1 MVHCTRQA
9 GALPVRGVPLHRR
22 CTGDSR
28 GTTMR
33 LNLPVSDTEINLS
46 DTETIVST
54 TDLQGNISY
63 ANPYFIAV
71 SGYSAEELIGAP
83 QNILRHP
90 DMPVEAFADFWATIR
105 SGRSWSG
112 MVKNRC
118 KNGDYY
124 WVLANVTPV
133 VEDGVAVGYMSVRTK
148 PSRQQVVQAAALY
161 ARIKAGQAHGVVI
174 RQGAA
179 MRTGPLA
186 RLLRLRDMALA
197 KRIAW
202 NLGFLGLVL
211 LLQLAW
217 NAGLLPAAASGW
229 VTGLSLL
236 ALLVL
241 AGFWHALHSN
251 VLRPLRQA
259 RKACDVM
266 AGGDLTQEVGTERRD
281 EMGQLLRSLRQLR
294 VNLHSIVGDVRGNFL
309 QISVASREIAAGNM
323 DLSGRTEAQASA
335 LQQTASSMEQL
346 AATVQQNS
354 GNAVQASDMAGK
366 AHGLAGKGGE
376 IVGQMVHMMAEIN
389 ASSKKIGDITGIIEG
404 IAFQTNILA
413 LNAAVE
419 AARAGDQGRGFAVV
433 AGEVRTLAQRSASAA
448 KEIKGLIT
456 HSVDRVKAG
465 SVLVEEA
472 GTTMGEVVLAVKCVS
487 DLMGEI
493 TAASLEQHTGI
504 EQVNTAV
511 AQMDQVT
518 LQNAALV
525 EEASATA
532 QSMAA
537 QSNTLREIVSIFRL
551 GADPSKIDFATPQSC
566 NLTWLAADVAKP
578 EFDDLDCSR
587 AR

>member
-1 MVHCTRQA
+1 
-9 GALPVRGVPLHRR
+9 
-22 CTGDSR
+22 
-28 GTTMR
+28 MR
-33 LNLPVSDTEINLS
+33 LNLPVSDTEITLS
-46 DTETIVST
+46 DSETIVST
-54 TDLQGNISY
+54 TDLQGNITY

-148 PSRQQVVQAAALY
+148 PTRQQVAQAAALY
-161 ARIKAGQAHGVVI
+161 ARIQAGQADGMAI

-179 MRTGPLA
+179 VRTGWTA
-186 RLLRLRDMALA
+186 KLLGLRDLPLG
-197 KRIAW
+197 KRIGW
-202 NLGFLGLVL
+202 NLGLLTAVL

-217 NAGLLPAAASGW
+217 NGGVLPAAVHGW
-229 VTGLSLL
+229 LTGLSLL
-236 ALLVL
+236 AVCTTVY
-241 AGFWHALHSN
+241 FWHSLHRA
-251 VLRPLRQA
+251 VLQPLQQA
-259 RKACDVM
+259 RQACDVM
-266 AGGDLTQEVGTERRD
+266 AGGDLTGELDTTRRD

-309 QISVASREIAAGNM
+309 RISMASQEIAAGNM

-366 AHGLAGKGGE
+366 VHGLAGRGGE
-376 IVGQMVHMMAEIN
+376 IVGQVVTMMGEIN
-389 ASSKKIGDITGIIEG
+389 ASSQKIGDITGIIEG

-433 AGEVRTLAQRSASAA
+433 AGEVRSLAQRSASAA
-448 KEIKGLIT
+448 TEIKQLIT
-456 HSVDRVKAG
+456 
-465 SVLVEEA
+465 
-472 GTTMGEVVLAVKCVS
+472 
-487 DLMGEI
+487 
-493 TAASLEQHTGI
+493 ASLAQVQEGAKLAQQAGASSAEMLGAVQGVHGIMEEIASASREQSHGI
-504 EQVNTAV
+504 GQVNRAV
-511 AQMDQVT
+511 TQMDEVT
-518 LQNAALV
+518 QQNAALV
-525 EEASATA
+525 EESAAASASLQDQALQLEQAMALFKLERRRGGQAAPAGTMRAPERPRATA
-532 QSMAA
+532 
-537 QSNTLREIVSIFRL
+537 
-551 GADPSKIDFATPQSC
+551 GALTTP
-566 NLTWLAADVAKP
+566 
-578 EFDDLDCSR
+578 
-587 AR
+587 

>member
-1 MVHCTRQA
+1 
-9 GALPVRGVPLHRR
+9 
-22 CTGDSR
+22 
-28 GTTMR
+28 MR

-54 TDLQGNISY
+54 TDLQGNITY

-148 PSRQQVVQAAALY
+148 PTRQQVAQASALY
-161 ARIKAGQAHGVVI
+161 ARIKAGQADGIVI
-174 RQGAA
+174 SQGAA
-179 MRTGPLA
+179 VRTDWLA
-186 RLLRLRDMALA
+186 RFARLRDLPLG
-197 KRIAW
+197 KRIGW
-202 NLGFLGLVL
+202 NLGLLSLVL

-217 NAGLLPAAASGW
+217 NAGVLPAGAAGW
-229 VTGLSLL
+229 LTGLSVA
-236 ALLVL
+236 ALGATLY
-241 AGFWHALHSN
+241 FWHSLHRA
-251 VLRPLRQA
+251 VLQPLQQA
-259 RKACDVM
+259 RQACDVM
-266 AGGDLTQEVGTERRD
+266 AGGDLTGELDTTRRD

-309 QISVASREIAAGNM
+309 RISMASQEIAAGNM

-366 AHGLAGKGGE
+366 VHGLAGRGGE
-376 IVGQMVHMMAEIN
+376 IVGQMVSMMADID

-433 AGEVRTLAQRSASAA
+433 AGEVRSLAHRSAAAATEIKQLITASLAQVQAGAKLAQQAGASSAEMLGAVQGVHGIMEEIASAS
-448 KEIKGLIT
+448 
-456 HSVDRVKAG
+456 R
-465 SVLVEEA
+465 
-472 GTTMGEVVLAVKCVS
+472 
-487 DLMGEI
+487 
-493 TAASLEQHTGI
+493 EQSHGI
-504 EQVNTAV
+504 GQVNMAV
-511 AQMDQVT
+511 TQMDEVT
-518 LQNAALV
+518 QQNAALV
-525 EEASATA
+525 EESAAASASLQDQTLQLEQA
-532 QSMAA
+532 MALFKLERRRGG
-537 QSNTLREIVSIFRL
+537 QVGS
-551 GADPSKIDFATPQSC
+551 ATPPRTGERRRATAGA
-566 NLTWLAADVAKP
+566 LTTP
-578 EFDDLDCSR
+578 
-587 AR
+587 

>member
-1 MVHCTRQA
+1 
-9 GALPVRGVPLHRR
+9 
-22 CTGDSR
+22 
-28 GTTMR
+28 MR

-54 TDLQGNISY
+54 TDLQGNITY

-71 SGYSAEELIGAP
+71 SGYSGEELIGAP

-148 PSRQQVVQAAALY
+148 PTRQQVAQASALY
-161 ARIKAGQAHGVVI
+161 ARIKAGQADGIVI
-174 RQGAA
+174 SQGAA
-179 MRTGPLA
+179 VRTGWLA
-186 RLLRLRDMALA
+186 KVLSLRDLALG
-197 KRIAW
+197 KRIGW
-202 NLGFLGLVL
+202 NLGLLSLVL

-217 NAGLLPAAASGW
+217 TAGVLPASAGGW
-229 VTGLSLL
+229 LTGLSAV
-236 ALLVL
+236 ALCATLY
-241 AGFWHALHSN
+241 FWHSLYRA
-251 VLRPLRQA
+251 VLQPLQQA
-259 RKACDVM
+259 RQACDVM
-266 AGGDLTQEVGTERRD
+266 AGGDLTGEFDTTRRD

-309 QISVASREIAAGNM
+309 RISMASQEIAAGNM

-335 LQQTASSMEQL
+335 LEQTASSMEQL

-366 AHGLAGKGGE
+366 VHGLAGRGGE
-376 IVGQMVHMMAEIN
+376 IVGQVVSMMSEIN

-433 AGEVRTLAQRSASAA
+433 AGEVRSLAQRSASAA
-448 KEIKGLIT
+448 TEIKQLIT
-456 HSVDRVKAG
+456 
-465 SVLVEEA
+465 
-472 GTTMGEVVLAVKCVS
+472 
-487 DLMGEI
+487 
-493 TAASLEQHTGI
+493 ASLAQVQAGAKLAQQAGASSAEMLGAVQGVHGIMEEIASASREQSHGI
-504 EQVNTAV
+504 GQVNMAV
-511 AQMDQVT
+511 TQMDEVT
-518 LQNAALV
+518 QQNAALV
-525 EEASATA
+525 EESAAASASLQDQA
-532 QSMAA
+532 LQLEQAMALFKLERRSRGQA
-537 QSNTLREIVSIFRL
+537 
-551 GADPSKIDFATPQSC
+551 GP
-566 NLTWLAADVAKP
+566 AKP
-578 EFDDLDCSR
+578 LRTPERRR
-587 AR
+587 ATAGALTAP

>member
-1 MVHCTRQA
+1 MVRYMR
-9 GALPVRGVPLHRR
+9 PVGELLACRVPFHRR

-133 VEDGVAVGYMSVRTK
+133 VEDGVVVGYMSVRTK

-376 IVGQMVHMMAEIN
+376 IVGQMVSMMAEIN

-433 AGEVRTLAQRSASAA
+433 AGEVRSLAQRCSSAASEIKQLITASLAQVEAGAQLAAQAGASSAEMLGAVQGVHGIMAEIASAS
-448 KEIKGLIT
+448 
-456 HSVDRVKAG
+456 R
-465 SVLVEEA
+465 
-472 GTTMGEVVLAVKCVS
+472 
-487 DLMGEI
+487 
-493 TAASLEQHTGI
+493 EQSNGI
-504 EQVNTAV
+504 GQVNRAV
-511 AQMDQVT
+511 TQMDEVT
-518 LQNAALV
+518 QQNAALV
-525 EEASATA
+525 EQSASASAELQA
-532 QSMAA
+532 QALKLEQAMALFKLERRHDG
-537 QSNTLREIVSIFRL
+537 QTI
-551 GADPSKIDFATPQSC
+551 GARIERGV
-566 NLTWLAADVAKP
+566 DVT
-578 EFDDLDCSR
+578 R
-587 AR
+587 T

>member
-1 MVHCTRQA
+1 
-9 GALPVRGVPLHRR
+9 
-22 CTGDSR
+22 
-28 GTTMR
+28 MR
-33 LNLPVSDTEINLS
+33 LNLPVNDTEIKLS

-54 TDLQGNISY
+54 TDLQGNITY

-148 PSRQQVVQAAALY
+148 PTRQQVAQASDLY
-161 ARIKAGQAHGVVI
+161 ARIKAGQADGIVI
-174 RQGAA
+174 SQGAA
-179 MRTGPLA
+179 VRTGWLA
-186 RLLRLRDMALA
+186 RLASLRDLALG
-197 KRIAW
+197 KRIGW
-202 NLGFLGLVL
+202 NLGLLSLVL

-217 NAGLLPAAASGW
+217 NVGVLPASAGGW
-229 VTGLSLL
+229 LTGLSVV
-236 ALLVL
+236 ALCATLY
-241 AGFWHALHSN
+241 FWHSLHRA
-251 VLRPLRQA
+251 VLQPLQQA
-259 RKACDVM
+259 RQACDVM
-266 AGGDLTQEVGTERRD
+266 AGGDLTGELDTTRRD

-309 QISVASREIAAGNM
+309 RISMASQEIAAGNM

-354 GNAVQASDMAGK
+354 GNAEQASDMAGK
-366 AHGLAGKGGE
+366 VHGLAGRGGE
-376 IVGQMVHMMAEIN
+376 IVGQVVVMMGEIN

-433 AGEVRTLAQRSASAA
+433 AGEVRSLAQRSASAA
-448 KEIKGLIT
+448 TEIKQLIT
-456 HSVDRVKAG
+456 
-465 SVLVEEA
+465 
-472 GTTMGEVVLAVKCVS
+472 
-487 DLMGEI
+487 
-493 TAASLEQHTGI
+493 ASLAQVQAGAKLAQQAGASSAEMLGAVQGVHGIMEEIASASREQSHGI
-504 EQVNTAV
+504 GQVNMAV
-511 AQMDQVT
+511 TQMDEVT
-518 LQNAALV
+518 QQNAALV
-525 EEASATA
+525 EESAAASASLQDQTLQLEQA
-532 QSMAA
+532 MALFKLERRRGGQA
-537 QSNTLREIVSIFRL
+537 
-551 GADPSKIDFATPQSC
+551 GAATPRR
-566 NLTWLAADVAKP
+566 AALQQA
-578 EFDDLDCSR
+578 L
-587 AR
+587 

>member
-1 MVHCTRQA
+1 
-9 GALPVRGVPLHRR
+9 
-22 CTGDSR
+22 
-28 GTTMR
+28 MR

-46 DTETIVST
+46 DSETIVST
-54 TDLQGNISY
+54 TDLQGNITY

-148 PSRQQVVQAAALY
+148 PTRQQVAQASALY
-161 ARIKAGQAHGVVI
+161 ARIKAGQADGIVI
-174 RQGAA
+174 SQGAA
-179 MRTGPLA
+179 VRTGWLA
-186 RLLRLRDMALA
+186 RLASLRDLPLG
-197 KRIAW
+197 KRIGW
-202 NLGFLGLVL
+202 NLGLLSLVL

-217 NAGLLPAAASGW
+217 NTGVLPAGAGGW
-229 VTGLSLL
+229 LTGLSVL
-236 ALLVL
+236 ALGATLY
-241 AGFWHALHSN
+241 FWHSLHRA
-251 VLRPLRQA
+251 VLQPLQQA
-259 RKACDVM
+259 RQACDVM
-266 AGGDLTQEVGTERRD
+266 AGGDLTGELDTTRRD

-309 QISVASREIAAGNM
+309 RISMASQEIAAGNM

-366 AHGLAGKGGE
+366 VHGLAGRGGE
-376 IVGQMVHMMAEIN
+376 LVGQMVSMMADIN

-433 AGEVRTLAQRSASAA
+433 AGEVRSLAHRSAAAATEIKQLITASLAQVQAGAKLAQQAGASSAEMLGAVQGVHGIMEEIASAS
-448 KEIKGLIT
+448 
-456 HSVDRVKAG
+456 R
-465 SVLVEEA
+465 
-472 GTTMGEVVLAVKCVS
+472 
-487 DLMGEI
+487 
-493 TAASLEQHTGI
+493 EQSHGI
-504 EQVNTAV
+504 GQVNMAV
-511 AQMDQVT
+511 TQMDEVT
-518 LQNAALV
+518 QQNAALV
-525 EEASATA
+525 EESAAASASLQDQTLQLEQAMALFKLERRRGGQAAPVRPPERRRATA
-532 QSMAA
+532 
-537 QSNTLREIVSIFRL
+537 
-551 GADPSKIDFATPQSC
+551 GA
-566 NLTWLAADVAKP
+566 LTAP
-578 EFDDLDCSR
+578 
-587 AR
+587 

>member
-1 MVHCTRQA
+1 
-9 GALPVRGVPLHRR
+9 
-22 CTGDSR
+22 
-28 GTTMR
+28 MR
-33 LNLPVSDTEINLS
+33 LNLPVSDTEITLS
-46 DTETIVST
+46 DSETIVST
-54 TDLQGNISY
+54 TDLQGNITY

-148 PSRQQVVQAAALY
+148 PTRQQVAQAAALY
-161 ARIKAGQAHGVVI
+161 ARIQAGQADGMAI

-179 MRTGPLA
+179 VRTGWTA
-186 RLLRLRDMALA
+186 KLLGLRDLPLG
-197 KRIAW
+197 KRIGW
-202 NLGFLGLVL
+202 NLGLLTAVL

-217 NAGLLPAAASGW
+217 NGGVLPAAAHGW
-229 VTGLSLL
+229 LTGLSLL
-236 ALLVL
+236 AVCTTVY
-241 AGFWHALHSN
+241 FWHSLHRA
-251 VLRPLRQA
+251 VLQPLQQA
-259 RKACDVM
+259 RQACDVM
-266 AGGDLTQEVGTERRD
+266 AGGDLTGELDTTRRD

-309 QISVASREIAAGNM
+309 RISMASQEIAAGNM

-366 AHGLAGKGGE
+366 VHGLAGRGGE
-376 IVGQMVHMMAEIN
+376 IVGQVVTMMGEIN
-389 ASSKKIGDITGIIEG
+389 ASSQKIGDITGIIEG

-433 AGEVRTLAQRSASAA
+433 AGEVRSLAQRSASAA
-448 KEIKGLIT
+448 TEIKQLIT
-456 HSVDRVKAG
+456 
-465 SVLVEEA
+465 
-472 GTTMGEVVLAVKCVS
+472 
-487 DLMGEI
+487 
-493 TAASLEQHTGI
+493 ASLAQVQEGAKLAQQAGASSAEMLGAVQGVHGIMEEIASASREQSHGI
-504 EQVNTAV
+504 GQVNMAV
-511 AQMDQVT
+511 TQMDEVT
-518 LQNAALV
+518 QQNAALV
-525 EEASATA
+525 EESAAASASLQDQA
-532 QSMAA
+532 LQLEQAMALFKLERRSRGQA
-537 QSNTLREIVSIFRL
+537 
-551 GADPSKIDFATPQSC
+551 GP
-566 NLTWLAADVAKP
+566 AKP
-578 EFDDLDCSR
+578 LR
-587 AR
+587 APERRRATAGALTAP

>member
-1 MVHCTRQA
+1 
-9 GALPVRGVPLHRR
+9 
-22 CTGDSR
+22 
-28 GTTMR
+28 MR

-54 TDLQGNISY
+54 TDLQGNITY

-90 DMPVEAFADFWATIR
+90 DMPVEAFADFWSTIR

-148 PSRQQVVQAAALY
+148 PTRQQVAQAAALY
-161 ARIKAGQAHGVVI
+161 ARIKAGQAGGTVI
-174 RQGAA
+174 RQGTAV
-179 MRTGPLA
+179 RTGWLA
-186 RLLRLRDMALA
+186 RLASLRDLALG
-197 KRIAW
+197 KRIGW
-202 NLGFLGLVL
+202 NLGLLTAVL
-211 LLQLAW
+211 LLQLAG
-217 NAGLLPAAASGW
+217 NAGWLPARAAGW
-229 VTGLSLL
+229 LTGLSMVAVCTTLYFWFSL
-236 ALLVL
+236 HRAVL
-241 AGFWHALHSN
+241 Q
-251 VLRPLRQA
+251 PLRQA
-259 RKACDVM
+259 RQACDVM
-266 AGGDLTQEVGTERRD
+266 AGGDLTGELDTTRRD

-309 QISVASREIAAGNM
+309 RISTASQEIAAGNL

-366 AHGLAGKGGE
+366 VHGLAGRGGE
-376 IVGQMVHMMAEIN
+376 IVGQVVTMMEQID

-419 AARAGDQGRGFAVV
+419 AARAGDEGRGFAVV
-433 AGEVRTLAQRSASAA
+433 AGEVRSLAQRSAAA
-448 KEIKGLIT
+448 ATEIKQLIT
-456 HSVDRVKAG
+456 
-465 SVLVEEA
+465 
-472 GTTMGEVVLAVKCVS
+472 
-487 DLMGEI
+487 
-493 TAASLEQHTGI
+493 ASLEQVQAGAKLAQQAGASSAEMLGAVQGVHGI
-504 EQVNTAV
+504 MAEIASASREQSHGIGQVNMAV
-511 AQMDQVT
+511 TQMDEVT
-518 LQNAALV
+518 QQNAALV
-525 EEASATA
+525 EESAAASASLQDQTLQLEQA
-532 QSMAA
+532 MALFKLERRRGGQA
-537 QSNTLREIVSIFRL
+537 S
-551 GADPSKIDFATPQSC
+551 PATPLRPPERRRATAGA
-566 NLTWLAADVAKP
+566 LTMP
-578 EFDDLDCSR
+578 
-587 AR
+587 

>member
-1 MVHCTRQA
+1 
-9 GALPVRGVPLHRR
+9 
-22 CTGDSR
+22 
-28 GTTMR
+28 MR

-54 TDLQGNISY
+54 TDLQGNITY

-148 PSRQQVVQAAALY
+148 PTRQQVAQASALY
-161 ARIKAGQAHGVVI
+161 ARIKAGQADGVVI
-174 RQGAA
+174 SQGAA
-179 MRTGPLA
+179 VRTGWLA
-186 RLLRLRDMALA
+186 RVAALRDLALA
-197 KRIAW
+197 KRIGW
-202 NLGFLGLVL
+202 NLGLLTLVL

-217 NAGLLPAAASGW
+217 NAGVLPAAAHGW
-229 VTGLSLL
+229 LTGLS
-236 ALLVL
+236 VL
-241 AGFWHALHSN
+241 AVLTTLYFWYSLHRA
-251 VLRPLRQA
+251 VLQPLRQA
-259 RKACDVM
+259 RQACDVM
-266 AGGDLTQEVGTERRD
+266 AGGDLTGELDTTRRD

-309 QISVASREIAAGNM
+309 RISTASQEIAAGNM

-354 GNAVQASDMAGK
+354 GNAIQASDMAGK
-366 AHGLAGKGGE
+366 VHGLAGRGGE
-376 IVGQMVHMMAEIN
+376 IVGQVVTMMAEIN

-433 AGEVRTLAQRSASAA
+433 AGEVRSLAQRSASAA
-448 KEIKGLIT
+448 TEIKQLIT
-456 HSVDRVKAG
+456 
-465 SVLVEEA
+465 
-472 GTTMGEVVLAVKCVS
+472 
-487 DLMGEI
+487 
-493 TAASLEQHTGI
+493 ASLAQVQAGAKLAEQAGASSAEMLGAVQGVHGI
-504 EQVNTAV
+504 MEEIASASREQSHGIGQVNMAV
-511 AQMDQVT
+511 TQMDEVT
-518 LQNAALV
+518 QQNAALV
-525 EEASATA
+525 EESAAASASLQDQTLQLEQAMALFKLERRRGGPVPVRLAERRRATA
-532 QSMAA
+532 
-537 QSNTLREIVSIFRL
+537 
-551 GADPSKIDFATPQSC
+551 GA
-566 NLTWLAADVAKP
+566 LTAP
-578 EFDDLDCSR
+578 
-587 AR
+587 

>member
-1 MVHCTRQA
+1 
-9 GALPVRGVPLHRR
+9 
-22 CTGDSR
+22 
-28 GTTMR
+28 MR
-33 LNLPVSDTEINLS
+33 LNLPVTDTEINLS

-54 TDLQGNISY
+54 TDLQGNITY

-148 PSRQQVVQAAALY
+148 PTRQQVAQASALY
-161 ARIKAGQAHGVVI
+161 ARIKAGQADGIVI
-174 RQGAA
+174 SQGAA
-179 MRTGPLA
+179 VRTGWLA
-186 RLLRLRDMALA
+186 RIGALRDLALG
-197 KRIAW
+197 KRIGW
-202 NLGFLGLVL
+202 NLGLLTLVL

-217 NAGLLPAAASGW
+217 NAGVLPAVAHGW
-229 VTGLSLL
+229 LTGLSV
-236 ALLVL
+236 AAVL
-241 AGFWHALHSN
+241 ATLYFWHTLHRA
-251 VLRPLRQA
+251 VLQPLQQA
-259 RKACDVM
+259 RQACDVM
-266 AGGDLTQEVGTERRD
+266 AGGDLTGELDTTRRD

-309 QISVASREIAAGNM
+309 RISTASQEIAAGNM

-366 AHGLAGKGGE
+366 VHGLAGRGGE
-376 IVGQMVHMMAEIN
+376 IVGQMVTMMADID

-433 AGEVRTLAQRSASAA
+433 AGEVRSLAHRSAAAATEIKQLITASLAQVQAGAKLAQQAGASSAEMLGAVQGVHGIMAEIASAS
-448 KEIKGLIT
+448 
-456 HSVDRVKAG
+456 R
-465 SVLVEEA
+465 
-472 GTTMGEVVLAVKCVS
+472 
-487 DLMGEI
+487 
-493 TAASLEQHTGI
+493 EQSHGI
-504 EQVNTAV
+504 GQVNMAV
-511 AQMDQVT
+511 TQMDEVT
-518 LQNAALV
+518 QQNAALV
-525 EEASATA
+525 EESAAASASLQDQTMQLEQA
-532 QSMAA
+532 MALFKLERRRG
-537 QSNTLREIVSIFRL
+537 Q
-551 GADPSKIDFATPQSC
+551 ATPLRAPERRATAGA
-566 NLTWLAADVAKP
+566 LTAP
-578 EFDDLDCSR
+578 
-587 AR
+587 

>member
-1 MVHCTRQA
+1 
-9 GALPVRGVPLHRR
+9 
-22 CTGDSR
+22 
-28 GTTMR
+28 MR
-33 LNLPVSDTEINLS
+33 LNLPVTDTEINLS

-54 TDLQGNISY
+54 TDLQGNITY

-133 VEDGVAVGYMSVRTK
+133 VEDGMAVGYMSVRTK
-148 PSRQQVVQAAALY
+148 PTRQQVAQASALY
-161 ARIKAGQAHGVVI
+161 ARIKAGQADGIVI
-174 RQGAA
+174 SQGAA
-179 MRTGPLA
+179 VRTGWLA
-186 RLLRLRDMALA
+186 RIGALRDLALG
-197 KRIAW
+197 KRIGW
-202 NLGFLGLVL
+202 NLGLLTLVL

-217 NAGLLPAAASGW
+217 NAGVLPAAAHGW
-229 VTGLSLL
+229 LTGLSV
-236 ALLVL
+236 AAVL
-241 AGFWHALHSN
+241 ATLYFWHTLHRA
-251 VLRPLRQA
+251 VLQPLRQA
-259 RKACDVM
+259 RQACDVM
-266 AGGDLTQEVGTERRD
+266 AGGDLTGELDTTRRD

-309 QISVASREIAAGNM
+309 RISTASQEIAAGNM

-354 GNAVQASDMAGK
+354 GHAVQASDMAGK
-366 AHGLAGKGGE
+366 VHGLAGRGGE
-376 IVGQMVHMMAEIN
+376 IVGQVVDMMAEIN

-433 AGEVRTLAQRSASAA
+433 AGEVRSLAQRSASAA
-448 KEIKGLIT
+448 TEIKQLIT
-456 HSVDRVKAG
+456 
-465 SVLVEEA
+465 
-472 GTTMGEVVLAVKCVS
+472 
-487 DLMGEI
+487 
-493 TAASLEQHTGI
+493 ASLAQVQAGAKLAEQAGASSAEMLGAVQGVHGI
-504 EQVNTAV
+504 MEEIASASREQSHGIGQVNMAV
-511 AQMDQVT
+511 TQMDEVT
-518 LQNAALV
+518 QQNAALV
-525 EEASATA
+525 EESAAASASLQDQTLQLEQAMALFKLERRRGGAAPQAVPLRKNERRRATA
-532 QSMAA
+532 
-537 QSNTLREIVSIFRL
+537 
-551 GADPSKIDFATPQSC
+551 GALTTP
-566 NLTWLAADVAKP
+566 
-578 EFDDLDCSR
+578 
-587 AR
+587 

>member
-1 MVHCTRQA
+1 
-9 GALPVRGVPLHRR
+9 
-22 CTGDSR
+22 
-28 GTTMR
+28 MR

-46 DTETIVST
+46 DSETIVST
-54 TDLQGNISY
+54 TDLQGNITY

-148 PSRQQVVQAAALY
+148 PTRQQVAQASALY
-161 ARIKAGQAHGVVI
+161 ARIKAGQAEGIVI
-174 RQGAA
+174 SQGAA
-179 MRTGPLA
+179 VRTGWLA
-186 RLLRLRDMALA
+186 RLARLRDLPLGQ
-197 KRIAW
+197 RIGW
-202 NLGFLGLVL
+202 NLGLLSLVL

-217 NAGLLPAAASGW
+217 NAGALPAAAHGW
-229 VTGLSLL
+229 LTGLSVL
-236 ALLVL
+236 ALCATLY
-241 AGFWHALHSN
+241 FWHSLHRA
-251 VLRPLRQA
+251 VLQPLQRARQ
-259 RKACDVM
+259 ACDVM
-266 AGGDLTQEVGTERRD
+266 AGGDLTGELDTTRRD

-309 QISVASREIAAGNM
+309 RISMASQEIAAGNM

-366 AHGLAGKGGE
+366 VHGLAGRGGE
-376 IVGQMVHMMAEIN
+376 IVGQMVSMMEGIH

-433 AGEVRTLAQRSASAA
+433 AGEVRSLAHRSAAA
-448 KEIKGLIT
+448 ATEIKQLIT
-456 HSVDRVKAG
+456 
-465 SVLVEEA
+465 
-472 GTTMGEVVLAVKCVS
+472 
-487 DLMGEI
+487 
-493 TAASLEQHTGI
+493 ASLEQVQAGATLAQQAGASSAEMLGAVQGVHGI
-504 EQVNTAV
+504 MEEIASASREQSHGIGQVNMAV
-511 AQMDQVT
+511 TQMDEVT
-518 LQNAALV
+518 QQNAALV
-525 EEASATA
+525 EESAAASASLQDQTLQLEQAMALFKLERRRTTA
-532 QSMAA
+532 
-537 QSNTLREIVSIFRL
+537 
-551 GADPSKIDFATPQSC
+551 GALTTP
-566 NLTWLAADVAKP
+566 
-578 EFDDLDCSR
+578 
-587 AR
+587 

>member
-1 MVHCTRQA
+1 
-9 GALPVRGVPLHRR
+9 
-22 CTGDSR
+22 
-28 GTTMR
+28 MR

-54 TDLQGNISY
+54 TDLQGNITY

-71 SGYSAEELIGAP
+71 SGYSREELIGAP

-148 PSRQQVVQAAALY
+148 PTRQQVAQASALY
-161 ARIKAGQAHGVVI
+161 ARIKAGQADGIVI
-174 RQGAA
+174 SQGAA
-179 MRTGPLA
+179 VRTGWLA
-186 RLLRLRDMALA
+186 KVLSLRDLALG
-197 KRIAW
+197 KRIGW
-202 NLGFLGLVL
+202 NLGLLSLVL

-217 NAGLLPAAASGW
+217 TAGVLPASAGGW
-229 VTGLSLL
+229 LTGLSAV
-236 ALLVL
+236 ALCATLY
-241 AGFWHALHSN
+241 FWHSLYRA
-251 VLRPLRQA
+251 VLQPLQQA
-259 RKACDVM
+259 RQACDVM
-266 AGGDLTQEVGTERRD
+266 AGGDLTGEFDTTRRD

-309 QISVASREIAAGNM
+309 RISMASQEIAAGNM

-335 LQQTASSMEQL
+335 LEQTASSMEQL

-366 AHGLAGKGGE
+366 VHGLAGRGGE
-376 IVGQMVHMMAEIN
+376 IVGQVVSMMAEIN

-433 AGEVRTLAQRSASAA
+433 AGEVRSLAQRSASAA
-448 KEIKGLIT
+448 TEIKQLIT
-456 HSVDRVKAG
+456 
-465 SVLVEEA
+465 
-472 GTTMGEVVLAVKCVS
+472 
-487 DLMGEI
+487 
-493 TAASLEQHTGI
+493 ASLAQVQAGAKLAQQAGASSAEMLGAVQGVHGIMEEIASASREQSHGI
-504 EQVNTAV
+504 GQVNMAV
-511 AQMDQVT
+511 TQMDEVT
-518 LQNAALV
+518 QQNAALV
-525 EEASATA
+525 EESAAASASLQDPA
-532 QSMAA
+532 LQLEQAMA
-537 QSNTLREIVSIFRL
+537 LFKLERRR
-551 GADPSKIDFATPQSC
+551 GGPATPLRAPERRATAGA
-566 NLTWLAADVAKP
+566 LTAP
-578 EFDDLDCSR
+578 
-587 AR
+587 